1 MAFFSDEF
9 IDEVKSANDI
19 VDVISGYV
27 NLRRHGTTFFGNCP
41 FHKEKTGSFAVQPEK
56 QIFHCFGCG
65 VGGNVVSFIMKIENM
80 TFPEAIEFLA
90 DRAKLELPKDDNN
103 GVSEDKLRITEYH
116 KNQMYEINREAGRF
130 FYQNIFNSNVA
141 KEYLNKRRLS
151 LETVKK
157 FGIGFAMS
165 DNGLLKHL
173 QSKGFKDNDM
183 IATGLIGKSEKGF
196 LYDKFK
202 DRLMF
207 PIFDINGRVVAFG
220 GRVLGSHEE
229 LKEKHIPKYV
239 NSPENLIY
247 TKGKHLYGLNIAKKS
262 LQDTKT
268 ILVVEGYMDVVSPQS
283 FGVTNV
289 VASLGTALTEA
300 QGKLLRNYVEE
311 VVLSY
316 DSDEAGQKAI
326 LRGIDV
332 LASLGISTKVLQMQD
347 AKDPDEYILKYGKD
361 RFIKLVSNSITAV
374 EYKINVLKSKYNLND
389 TSDKIKFLTAMAK
402 VLADLANNIERDIYV
417 EKFSKELGVSKDAI
431 IKEVEKILFK
441 NGKDEK
447 KFVLQRNNNQKLVE
461 ITSKEE
467 ETILYL
473 LTSKNKEVYEKIR
486 EVVGVNDFIGEVS
499 RPVLESF
506 YKAYEDSSIYHLDD
520 LTSLCGNENEVNL
533 LTKIL
538 LKPNT
543 SDDFNKITQEVLSS
557 FKMQK
562 NEAKRNNLIN
572 LLSTTTDEELRKQ
585 YEIELNALIKEIK

>member
-1 MAFFSDEF
+1 M
-9 IDEVKSANDI
+9 I
-19 VDVISGYV
+19 
-27 NLRRHGTTFFGNCP
+27 NL
-41 FHKEKTGSFAVQPEK
+41 KT
-56 QIFHCFGCG
+56 
-65 VGGNVVSFIMKIENM
+65 
-80 TFPEAIEFLA
+80 
-90 DRAKLELPKDDNN
+90 
-103 GVSEDKLRITEYH
+103 
-116 KNQMYEINREAGRF
+116 
-130 FYQNIFNSNVA
+130 
-141 KEYLNKRRLS
+141 
-151 LETVKK
+151 
-157 FGIGFAMS
+157 
-165 DNGLLKHL
+165 
-173 QSKGFKDNDM
+173 
-183 IATGLIGKSEKGF
+183 
-196 LYDKFK
+196 
-202 DRLMF
+202 
-207 PIFDINGRVVAFG
+207 GRVVAFG
-220 GRVLGSHEE
+220 GRALGSHEE

-473 LTSKNKEVYEKIR
+473 LTSKNKEVYEMIR